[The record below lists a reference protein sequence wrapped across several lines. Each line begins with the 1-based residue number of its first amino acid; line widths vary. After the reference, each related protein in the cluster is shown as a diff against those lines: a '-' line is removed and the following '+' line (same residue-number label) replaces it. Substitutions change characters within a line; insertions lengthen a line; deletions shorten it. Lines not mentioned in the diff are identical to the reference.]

1 MSWHADG
8 FALGQAERQAE
19 GVKALLQRIALQE
32 AELRSLREEG
42 VELRSA
48 LASCQAERDLAAAE
62 AQRWASAAEALT
74 EDLRVQSERLARLQ
88 EVLEAR

>member
-19 GVKALLQRIALQE
+19 GVKCLLQRIALQE
-32 AELRSLREEG
+32 AELCSLRKEG
-42 VELRSA
+42 AELREA
-48 LASCQAERDLAAAE
+48 LAQARASRDQAASD
-62 AQRWASAAEALT
+62 AQRWASEAEALT
-74 EDLRVQSERLARLQ
+74 EDLRVQGERLARLQ